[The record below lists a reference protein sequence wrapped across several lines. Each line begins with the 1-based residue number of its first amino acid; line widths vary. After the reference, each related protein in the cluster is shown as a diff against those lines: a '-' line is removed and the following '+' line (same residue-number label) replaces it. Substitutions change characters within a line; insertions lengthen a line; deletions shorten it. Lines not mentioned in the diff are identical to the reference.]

1 MTGSVRARF
10 LFLRRGPRAGVR
22 ALVIP
27 AVLFALAALPM
38 TPASAQLLK
47 FPERSKPAKTESV
60 LSQKGGDK
68 QMLVQATE
76 IHYDYAQ
83 NRVSAVGNVQIYFT
97 GATLEADR
105 VIYDQKTKRLRAE
118 GNVRLSEANGQIT
131 YGEVM
136 DLSDDYRDGFVDSLR
151 LDAPEQTRFAAQRA
165 DRSSGN
171 FTVFQS
177 GVYTACEAC
186 RDDPKKPPLWQVKA
200 ARIIHDQG
208 EKMLY
213 FESAQLE
220 FFGMPLAYFP
230 YFSAP
235 DPTVKRKTGLLMP
248 VFSSSSKYGVGV
260 ETPYFWALAP
270 NYDFTFSPRITSS
283 QGPLVQGEW
292 RHRLINGAYSIRAA
306 GIYQLDPDLFVHDNG
321 TPTPGNTLWRGSIES
336 SGQFALNDK
345 WVWGWDAVL
354 LSDPAFFQDYGL
366 SKYSRQYDPFKTGLV
381 TEGVSQLYTIGKG
394 DRSYFDART
403 IYYYGFS
410 ESDVQRQIPIIH
422 PVIDYNYTFAQPIIG
437 GELSYNVNA
446 TSLSRSLAEFD
457 PITQNALNTGACA
470 ATSADPA
477 VLRNRTNCLLRGI
490 AGDTTRLS
498 AEMNWRRTI
507 TDSFGQMFTP
517 FMRLRGDVAA
527 VRVDS
532 EPGTSNFIQPGDS
545 TLVRAMPTVGVEYRY
560 PFIGAQSWG
569 TQTIEPIAQLIA
581 RPNETK
587 IGALPNE
594 DAQSLI
600 FDDGNLFR
608 LDKFS
613 GYDRVEGGGRANVG
627 VQYTVQF
634 NQAGSVNVLVGQ
646 SYQLFGLNSFAVPD
660 TINTGLESGLDQS
673 RSDYVARFTYQ
684 PDRIYTFTSRARFD
698 EESLAVRR
706 FELETRAN
714 YGRWTM
720 QLLYGNYDA
729 QPEIGFLDRRQGT
742 LGAASVKVTANW
754 VLQGSALYDIDAHK
768 FAQTSLGAGYIDD
781 CFILAVNYITNYT
794 YSNNPKADQRLML
807 QLSLRTLGGT
817 AVSQT
822 VGTPT
827 GSAHNGVG
835 LGGL

>member
-1 MTGSVRARF
+1 MAGSTSARPPV
-10 LFLRRGPRAGVR
+10 LRRPQTLARAF
-22 ALVIP
+22 VIA
-27 AVLFALAALPM
+27 AVIFALAGLLAA
-38 TPASAQLLK
+38 PAFAQLLT
-47 FPERSKPAKTESV
+47 FPERPKPARTES
-60 LSQKGGDK
+60 LLTNRGADK

-76 IHYDYAQ
+76 IHYDYSN
-83 NRVSAVGNVQIYFT
+83 NRVSAVGNVQIYYS

-105 VIYDQKTKRLRAE
+105 VIYDQRTKRLRAE
-118 GNVRLSEANGQIT
+118 GNVRLTEASGQIT
-131 YGEVM
+131 YGEI
-136 DLSDDYRDGFVDSLR
+136 LELGEDYRDGFVDSLR
-151 LDAPEQTRFAAQRA
+151 LDAPDQTRFAAQRA

-171 FTVFQS
+171 FTVFHS

-186 RDDPKKPPLWQVKA
+186 RDDPRKPPLWQVKA

-213 FESAQLE
+213 FESARLE

-235 DPTVKRKTGLLMP
+235 DPTVKRKTGVLMP
-248 VFSSSSKYGVGV
+248 VFSSSTKYGLGV
-260 ETPYFWALAP
+260 EIPYFVALAP
-270 NYDFTFSPRITSS
+270 NYDITLSPRITTQ
-283 QGPLVQGEW
+283 QGPLLQAEW

-306 GIYQLDPDLFVHDNG
+306 GIYQLDKDAFLRDG
-321 TPTPGNTLWRGSIES
+321 GIPTPGFTEWRGSLES
-336 SGQFALNDK
+336 SGQFALNHQ
-345 WVWGWDAVL
+345 WVWGWDAVV
-354 LSDPAFFQDYGL
+354 LSDPTFWQDYGI

-381 TEGVSQLYTIGKG
+381 TEGVSQLYTSGKG
-394 DRSYFDART
+394 ERSYFDIRG

-422 PVIDYNYTFAQPIIG
+422 PVMDYTYTFAQPIVG

-446 TSLSRSLAEFD
+446 TSLSRSLSEFN
-457 PITQNALNTGACA
+457 PITRTALNTGACGP
-470 ATSADPA
+470 ATADPA
-477 VLRNRTNCLLRGI
+477 AMRNRANCLLRGI

-517 FMRLRGDVAA
+517 FLRLRGDVAA
-527 VRVDS
+527 VRVDA
-532 EPGTSNFIQPGDS
+532 EPGTSNFIPTGES
-545 TLVRAMPTVGVEYRY
+545 TLVRAMPTAGVEYRY

-569 TQTIEPIAQLIA
+569 TQTVEPIAQLIV

-600 FDDGNLFR
+600 FDDANLFR

-613 GYDRVEGGGRANVG
+613 GWDRVEGGGRANVG

-634 NQAGSVNVLVGQ
+634 NQAGSVNMLVGQ
-646 SYQLFGLNSFAVPD
+646 SYHLFGVNSYTVAD

-673 RSDYVARFTYQ
+673 RSDYVARLTYQ

-698 EESLAVRR
+698 EETLAVRR

-729 QPEIGFLDRRQGT
+729 QPEIGFLEKRQGT
-742 LGAASVKVTANW
+742 LGAASVKVTPNW

-768 FAQTSLGAGYIDD
+768 FAQTTVGAGYIDD
-781 CFILAVNYITNYT
+781 CFILALNYITNFT
-794 YSNNPKADQRLML
+794 HSGNPRPDQRVML

-817 AVSQT
+817 AVSQS
-822 VGTPT
+822 VGLPTTST
-827 GSAHNGVG
+827 GSGVG